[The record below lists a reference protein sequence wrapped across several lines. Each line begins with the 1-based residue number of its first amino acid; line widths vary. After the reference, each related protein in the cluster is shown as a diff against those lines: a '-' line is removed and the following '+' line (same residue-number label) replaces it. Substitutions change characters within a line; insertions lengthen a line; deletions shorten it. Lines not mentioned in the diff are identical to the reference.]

1 MSKGVLQ
8 SRVLLLILKGRG
20 FGNPLQCFQRI
31 SPPNS
36 PGSCGCK
43 SCSGAGPSSGPR
55 RRAPRPRWDKP
66 S

>member
-8 SRVLLLILKGRG
+8 SRVLLLILKGGG

-31 SPPNS
+31 SPPNF
-36 PGSCGCK
+36 PETCGCK
-43 SCSGAGPSSGPR
+43 SCSAAGPSSEPQR
-55 RRAPRPRWDKP
+55 TAPQPRWDKP